1 MALTLLLVVYS
12 LLVGLYSF
20 NTPLFEAPDAYY
32 HFAVI
37 EHIARN
43 GERPPR
49 EQPALTDAWQQ
60 ATYHAPLYYFIAAAL
75 IAPLDTSDFPLEFQR
90 NWHGQIGEPHA
101 HNNHNF
107 VAYVPTDWHKTELA
121 VRVVQAF
128 SMVLGGLTLLSIY
141 VLARGVVPTKPGVAL
156 LAVLIVML
164 NPQFIY
170 MSGMINNDNLVTTL
184 TIAALA
190 LLIWIVRHRATW
202 PAIGLLSLLLAM
214 NSLAKASGMLLY
226 PPIVLGLLYVGWRDK
241 WRWRQWLGYAALGF
255 LLWVGIA
262 SWWYIQNLN
271 EGAEATNID
280 RMVAVVGGRSGP
292 IDIWADFRGLYYSFW
307 GLFGWFNI
315 IAPID
320 FYRWTLILMGFAG
333 IGLLIGSFRTVRHS
347 LPTPDN
353 AVIVALLTLQA
364 LIILVSWYDYVHRV
378 VSGQG
383 RLWFPLLGGLA
394 CAMAYG
400 LKTWRPRWLAVPLLG
415 GMAVAAIGFPSL
427 LIAPTFAAPP
437 QIPIEEWTPPVNAA
451 SFWVREPWEDR
462 ACLRLWVSPP
472 EWNQLDKVVR
482 LKVAWETLCP
492 VSGYWSQFLHLTNPT
507 LETCQ
512 AGDTRYIVAQ
522 WDSMPA
528 GGNLP
533 LPAFQIGYVIEDT
546 VSLDLPDTLDLS
558 HQWVLQTG
566 LYDASGTFIRTVIE
580 SDTAHPAITVNACA
594 ANAVNIGM
602 E

>member
-1 MALTLLLVVYS
+1 MLVVYS

-37 EHIARN
+37 EHIART
-43 GERPPR
+43 GGRPPR
-49 EQPALTDAWQQ
+49 EQPTLSDAWQQ
-60 ATYHAPLYYFIAAAL
+60 ATYHAPLYYYLSAAL
-75 IAPLDTSDFPLEFQR
+75 IAPLDTSDFPLEFRR
-90 NWHGQIGEPHA
+90 NWHGQIGEPHTCD
-101 HNNHNF
+101 NHNF
-107 VAYVPTDWHKTELA
+107 VAYVPTDWHKTALA
-121 VRVVQAF
+121 VRIVQFF
-128 SMVLGGLTLLSIY
+128 SMVLGGLTLISIY
-141 VLARGVVPTKPGVAL
+141 IMARGITPTKPGVAL
-156 LAVLIVML
+156 LAVLIVIL

-170 MSGMINNDNLVTTL
+170 MSGMVNNDNLVTTL
-184 TIAALA
+184 TIAAMA
-190 LLIWIVRHRATW
+190 LLIWIIRHRATW
-202 PAIGLLSLLLAM
+202 RSIGLLSLLLAM
-214 NSLAKASGMLLY
+214 NALAKASGMLLY
-226 PPIVLGLLYVGWRDK
+226 PVIVLGLLYVGWRDK
-241 WRWRQWLGYAALGF
+241 WRWRQWLGYATLGF
-255 LLWVGIA
+255 VLWVGIA
-262 SWWYIQNLN
+262 SWWYIQNLS

-280 RMVAVVGGRSGP
+280 RMIAVVGGRTGP

-315 IAPID
+315 IAPMD

-333 IGLLIGSFRTVRHS
+333 IGLLIGSFRALCDR

-353 AVIVALLTLQA
+353 AVIVTLLTLQA
-364 LIILVSWYDYVHRV
+364 LIIVVSWYDYVHRV

-400 LKTWRPRWLAVPLLG
+400 IKVWRPKWLATLLLG
-415 GMAVAAIGFPSL
+415 GMAAATIGFPAL
-427 LIAPTFAAPP
+427 LIAPTFATPH
-437 QIPIEEWTPPVNAA
+437 QIPIDEWTPPVNAA

-472 EWNQLDKVVR
+472 EWNLSDRLVQLN
-482 LKVAWETLCP
+482 VAWETRCP
-492 VSGYWSQFLHLTNPT
+492 VSGYWSQFLHLTDPA

-512 AGDTRYIVAQ
+512 PGDTRHILTQY
-522 WDSMPA
+522 DSMPA

-533 LPAFQIGYVIEDT
+533 LPAFQVGYVVEDT

-566 LYDASGTFIRTVIE
+566 LYDASGTFIRTVIK
-580 SDTAHPAITVNACA
+580 SDTAHPAITINQCA
-594 ANAVNIGM
+594 ANAVNIRM

>member
-1 MALTLLLVVYS
+1 MLVVYS

-37 EHIARN
+37 EYIART

-49 EQPALTDAWQQ
+49 EKPALTDAWQQ
-60 ATYHAPLYYFIAAAL
+60 ATYHAPLYYFIAATL
-75 IAPLDTSDFPLEFQR
+75 IAPVDTSDFPLEFQR

-101 HNNHNF
+101 SDNHNF
-107 VAYVPTDWHKTELA
+107 AAYIPTDWHKTELA
-121 VRVVQAF
+121 VRIVQFF
-128 SMVLGGLTLLSIY
+128 SMVLGGLTLISIY
-141 VLARGVVPTKPGVAL
+141 ILARGITPTKPGIAL

-170 MSGMINNDNLVTTL
+170 MSGMVNNDNLVTTL
-184 TIAALA
+184 TIAAMA
-190 LLIWIVRHRATW
+190 LLIWIIRHGATW
-202 PAIGLLSLLLAM
+202 RSIGLLSLLLAM
-214 NSLAKASGMLLY
+214 NALAKASGMLLY
-226 PPIVLGLLYVGWRDK
+226 PVVIVGLLYVGWRDK
-241 WRWRQWLGYAALGF
+241 WRWQQWLGYAMLGF
-255 LLWVGIA
+255 VLWAGIA
-262 SWWYIQNLN
+262 SWWYIQNLS

-280 RMVAVVGGRSGP
+280 RMIAVVGGRTGP

-315 IAPID
+315 IAPVD

-333 IGLLIGSFRTVRHS
+333 IGLLIGSFRAVRS
-347 LPTPDN
+347 RLPTHDN

-364 LIILVSWYDYVHRV
+364 LIIEVSWYDYVHRV

-400 LKTWRPRWLAVPLLG
+400 LKVWHPKWLTVPLLG
-415 GMAVAAIGFPSL
+415 GMAAATIGFPIL
-427 LIAPTFAAPP
+427 LIAPTFATPS
-437 QIPIEEWTPPVNAA
+437 QIPIDEWRPPANAA
-451 SFWVREPWEDR
+451 SFWVREPWEDH

-472 EWNQLDKVVR
+472 EWNPSDRLVQLN
-482 LKVAWETLCP
+482 VAWETLCP
-492 VSGYWSQFLHLTNPT
+492 ISGYWSQFLHLTDPT

-512 AGDTRYIVAQ
+512 AGDIQYILAQ

-533 LPAFQIGYVIEDT
+533 LPAFRVGYVVEDT
-546 VSLDLPDTLDLS
+546 VSLDIPDTLDLS
-558 HQWVLQTG
+558 NQWVLQTG
-566 LYDASGTFIRTVIE
+566 LYDAAGTFIRAAVE
-580 SDTAHPAITVNACA
+580 SDRLHPAITINTCA
-594 ANAVNIGM
+594 ANAVNIRM